1 MPHLGYHSALESCG
15 WIQGVMVSFMH
26 QLGQAIGPG
35 YLIKH
40 ECRHC
45 CGGICGVGHIYNKLI
60 SKRLSLIMWVGL
72 IPLILLRAKTEVS
85 CRRNSASRLQPQLLT
100 SELLPRCFEAGDP
113 AGHSLLWLSVVYC
126 LMLRRTPATSRNQTH
141 PVVSP
146 NSACQPPCYDSVLL
160 TMFITNRWIRL

>member
-1 MPHLGYHSALESCG
+1 
-15 WIQGVMVSFMH
+15 MVSFMH

-72 IPLILLRAKTEVS
+72 IPLILLRAKTKVS

-100 SELLPRCFEAGDP
+100 SELLPHCFEAGDP
-113 AGHSLLWLSVVYC
+113 AGHSLLAECRLLSHAQKDPSHIQKPNIPC
-126 LMLRRTPATSRNQTH
+126 GQSQLNMPTTP
-141 PVVSP
+141 
-146 NSACQPPCYDSVLL
+146 L
-160 TMFITNRWIRL
+160 